1 MYYLSIYFIWLQK
14 IWYIKKWDEIT
25 TNFTKL
31 LKYIQFSNMKYEI
44 YDWSIQILYL
54 NIYDIL

>member
-14 IWYIKKWDEIT
+14 IWYIKKWDEVT

>member
-1 MYYLSIYFIWLQK
+1 MYYLSILLYDYRKFDILK
-14 IWYIKKWDEIT
+14 NETKFT

-44 YDWSIQILYL
+44 YD
-54 NIYDIL
+54 